1 MHRKMSKKFYII
13 YTIIVIAFILQI
25 SGCSKE
31 KEGYG
36 EELVEFKAEEV
47 PEGEDIEKEEAREKE
62 ETQELIREAEGQ
74 GTDEPDK
81 ICVHVCGRVM
91 NPGVYM
97 LSPDSRIYEAV
108 EMAGGL
114 CEDAAGEWLNQ
125 ASQMEDGQQIYVP
138 SKEEAAQEYKGA
150 REAEGSSV
158 QTESLGGMEA
168 GDGKVNLNTASEEQ
182 LMTLSGI
189 GKAKASAIVRYRE
202 EHGGFQSIE
211 ELKEVEGIKDG
222 VFNKVKDQIRI

>member
-13 YTIIVIAFILQI
+13 CTIIVTAFILQLF
-25 SGCSKE
+25 GCSEE
-31 KEGYG
+31 KEGHG

-47 PEGEDIEKEEAREKE
+47 PEGEDIEKEEAKEKE
-62 ETQELIREAEGQ
+62 EAQELIQEADEKE
-74 GTDEPDK
+74 TDDPDR
-81 ICVHVCGRVM
+81 ICVYVCGRVM

-97 LSPDSRIYEAV
+97 LSPGSRIYEAV

-114 CEDAAGEWLNQ
+114 CEDAAGERLNQ

-138 SKEEAAQEYKGA
+138 SKEEAAQGQGGA
-150 REAEGSSV
+150 WGTEGDSMQTSS
-158 QTESLGGMEA
+158 SGGMEA
-168 GDGKVNLNTASEEQ
+168 ENGKVNLNTASEEQ

-189 GKAKASAIVRYRE
+189 GKAKASAIIRYRE
-202 EHGGFQSIE
+202 EHGGFQNIE

-222 VFNKVKDQIRI
+222 VFNKVKDQIGI